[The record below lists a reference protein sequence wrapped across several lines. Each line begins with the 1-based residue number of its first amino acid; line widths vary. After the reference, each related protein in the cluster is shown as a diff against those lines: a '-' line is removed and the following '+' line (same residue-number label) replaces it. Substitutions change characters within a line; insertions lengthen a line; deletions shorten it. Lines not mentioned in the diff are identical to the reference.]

1 MLIRWVT
8 VSINQ
13 VLIEDTIERCIQ
25 LAKKMNVS
33 IVFPLR
39 DSTRSTNVKRKND
52 DKKKKMQ
59 TKKAS
64 RVQQRRWVID

>member
-1 MLIRWVT
+1 ME
-8 VSINQ
+8 

-25 LAKKMNVS
+25 LAKKMNTS

-39 DSTRSTNVKRKND
+39 DATRNVNAKKKSD
-52 DKKKKMQ
+52 DKRRKQQ

-64 RVQQRRWVID
+64 RTAQRRCVLCAPR